1 MISLTRVQ
9 SDPAWYIAIGRRLL
23 KKQLNARLLHNTGW
37 HRRKLLRKP
46 ILLEQPIRGINLIGI
61 EWTQRVCG
69 ARRTS
74 PNPVVGY
81 RCRLRYGEPIHVT
94 YTVKRIR
101 TVISEQQ
108 RQAKRPLLDITTND
122 GAVLVQKTNGDRNAI
137 DLQ

>member
-1 MISLTRVQ
+1 
-9 SDPAWYIAIGRRLL
+9 
-23 KKQLNARLLHNTGW
+23 
-37 HRRKLLRKP
+37 
-46 ILLEQPIRGINLIGI
+46 
-61 EWTQRVCG
+61 
-69 ARRTS
+69 
-74 PNPVVGY
+74 
-81 RCRLRYGEPIHVT
+81 VT